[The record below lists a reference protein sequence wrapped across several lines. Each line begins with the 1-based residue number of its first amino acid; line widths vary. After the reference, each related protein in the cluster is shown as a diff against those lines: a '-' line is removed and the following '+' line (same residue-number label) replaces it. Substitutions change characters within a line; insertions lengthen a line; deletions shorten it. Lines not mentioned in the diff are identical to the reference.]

1 MITQKLMSPVDINN
15 SFTFSRPSVAFTP
28 DGRLVQANNA
38 RYEAAKTGFG
48 NAIRIEEGTT
58 NLLSSVGTDP
68 QFGTFT
74 GWNTSQYAA
83 DGTASIVADP
93 NSVTN
98 GYVMQYVDT
107 DGNTTTDTWDGVSS
121 NNAGPFNP
129 GDSCTIT
136 ARWRVTNLTSGTVAV
151 WSHWYG
157 YDSNGVQQY
166 DVPGDM
172 TLTTMAT
179 SDTGWQVTYQ
189 TWTTPSATTYPLAT
203 TWKKYVRLGFDKT
216 NLGATLSVDYI
227 QVEKKVYPTTFTP
240 TIRSDEYLSFNPSG
254 VINLPQGTIEG
265 MFYVDTKVHTT
276 AAQWCMAFS
285 TVTIQNSPYQEQNHF
300 SLRKQS
306 GSQQWAFYSSD
317 ASGNATTIPIGT
329 FTTSGWHQFNV
340 TWQTG
345 VGINVYLD
353 GALVRAANAADY
365 LPAALNPLFYM
376 CSWNNGGDQLDSLVT
391 DFRFSNIVR
400 TATEITNNYNS
411 GAPLPVD
418 ANTTLKLNF
427 NSPDAVRGA
436 KSTLLGASSF

>member
-15 SFTFSRPSVAFTP
+15 SFTFSRPSTAFTP
-28 DGRLVQANNA
+28 DGRLIEANNA

-48 NAIRIEEGTT
+48 NAIRIEEGTS
-58 NLLSSVGTDP
+58 NLVSTSVGADA
-68 QFGTFT
+68 QFGTLT
-74 GWNTSQYAA
+74 GWTSPSPSVA
-83 DGTASIVADP
+83 TVSIVADP

-98 GYVMQYVDT
+98 GYVLQYVDA
-107 DGNTTTDTWDGVSS
+107 DGATSNMWDGVTSQ
-121 NNAGPFNP
+121 NFGPFNP

-136 ARWRVTNLTSGTVAV
+136 TRWRATSLTAGAVSV

-172 TLTTMAT
+172 TLTTTAT
-179 SDTGWQVTYQ
+179 SDTGWQVTTQ

-203 TWKKYVRLGFDKT
+203 TWKKYVRPGMNAT
-216 NLGATLSVDYI
+216 NLGATLYVDYV
-227 QVEKKVYPTTFTP
+227 QAEKKAYGTTFTP

-353 GALVRAANAADY
+353 GALVRAANVADY

-411 GAPLPVD
+411 GSPLPVD
-418 ANTTLKLNF
+418 ASTTLKLNF
-427 NSPDAVRGA
+427 NAPDAVRGA